1 MMAGQECYNYTVFL
15 HGFANFPQ
23 KGGAAV
29 DGGHSGKIAGWKRCC
44 LCSMGVGLV
53 TQAAN
58 DNLKIGV
65 LAGCVFPAVL
75 VLSVLLLKRKR
86 EKV

>member
-1 MMAGQECYNYTVFL
+1 MRLFCRHHVARHNQHCFTKIPLGGTAMFAFLAMAGDL
-15 HGFANFPQ
+15 
-23 KGGAAV
+23 GGAV
-29 DGGHSGKIAGWKRCC
+29 GPGI
-44 LCSMGVGLV
+44 VGLV

-75 VLSVLLLKRKR
+75 VLSVLY
-86 EKV
+86 

>member
-1 MMAGQECYNYTVFL
+1 MFAFLAMAGDDLEALLDF
-15 HGFANFPQ
+15 GIF
-23 KGGAAV
+23 
-29 DGGHSGKIAGWKRCC
+29 
-44 LCSMGVGLV
+44 VGLV

>member
-1 MMAGQECYNYTVFL
+1 MFAFLAMAGDL
-15 HGFANFPQ
+15 
-23 KGGAAV
+23 GGAV
-29 DGGHSGKIAGWKRCC
+29 GPGI
-44 LCSMGVGLV
+44 VGLV

-58 DNLKIGV
+58 DIKIGV